1 MNKKKIWKSAL
12 VATIMLLFV
21 ACGPKG
27 SADADETAPV
37 IFNGQPSGSITTDKA
52 VISVT
57 TDEDAVCKFSLNT
70 AGVSYGK
77 MAEVFTITGKRR
89 HQSEI
94 ANLKNGQSYK
104 IYVRC
109 MDNSNNV
116 NQDDYLISFT
126 AQITNS
132 NFNYILGDKLYP
144 ISQKPKPKK
153 AQSFKDE
160 NFGTT
165 ITRITDGEKDLPNGG
180 IYPEYGTF
188 RTVNRSGK
196 LLLLIGSDGHYRIH
210 SANEPYETITTWN
223 PDWSSN
229 GGLGF
234 EQPEYRWDYSGQHPN
249 RLYWR
254 SHKKL
259 LYTDAE
265 SIPNGKILK
274 ESNPINTLVHDFE
287 NDREIIEAGTK
298 LSDEIWNRAVIA
310 NGDAGVPSADSRYW
324 VFALYTAGG
333 NGKTYYRIF
342 VYDKSEDKVISA
354 KNVEGGYVNEV
365 YMSPDG
371 NYVYVG
377 FNAKSPYND
386 SQSLGGGWIY
396 KRDFSN
402 WADPKFFMCSIPP
415 HTNWVYDAQG
425 FVGMIYQDNQTD
437 YLTFKRALDGKEW
450 KLRYALEGE
459 GADWGRGGKHFGAMP
474 GPERKGWALVTTYTV
489 KHNDHKGWEDD
500 AMYLIEIDENKT
512 YEGKKPIVWR
522 LATLNNDSTVDYYR
536 KHPNA
541 SMNYSGTKVWFG
553 SDWNTPGGKMDVYRI
568 DLPANWWNDLN
579 ARK

>member
-1 MNKKKIWKSAL
+1 MHQRLIRKSIIVVMA
-12 VATIMLLFV
+12 MFLFV
-21 ACGPKG
+21 ACNPKG
-27 SADADETAPV
+27 NAGTDRTAP
-37 IFNGQPSGSITTDKA
+37 IISNGQPSGIVSTKKL
-52 VISVT
+52 VISVKT
-57 TDEDAVCKFSLNT
+57 NEDAICKFNKNI
-70 AGVSYGK
+70 AGISYEN
-77 MAEVFTITGKRR
+77 MAETFTTTGKQNHR
-89 HQSEI
+89 SEI
-94 ANLKNGQSYK
+94 ARLQYGHNYN

-109 MDNSNNV
+109 LDGSNNA
-116 NQDDYLISFT
+116 NQSDYIISFKV
-126 AQITNS
+126 AKPGS

-144 ISQKPKPKK
+144 ISQKAKPKK
-153 AQSFKDE
+153 AVSFYDE
-160 NFGTT
+160 NFGTK

-188 RTVNRSGK
+188 RSINQEGK

-210 SANEPYETITTWN
+210 SAQEPYETITTWN

-234 EQPEYRWDYSGQHPN
+234 EQPEYRWDYSGKHPN

-259 LYTDAE
+259 LYSEVKDL
-265 SIPNGKILK
+265 PNGGILR
-274 ESNPINTLVHDFE
+274 ENDPVNTVVHDFE
-287 NDREIIEAGTK
+287 NDRSIIEAGSK
-298 LSDEIWNRAVIA
+298 LADEIWNNAVIA
-310 NGDAGVPSADSRYW
+310 NGDAGVSSEDNRFW

-333 NGKTYYRIF
+333 NGKKFYRIF
-342 VYDKSEDKVISA
+342 VYDKSADKVISA

-371 NYVYVG
+371 EYVYVG
-377 FNAKSPYND
+377 FNAKQPYND

-402 WADPKFFMCSIPP
+402 WANPKFFMCSIPP
-415 HTNWVYDAQG
+415 HTNWLYDAEG
-425 FVGMIYQDNQTD
+425 FIGMIYQDNQDD
-437 YLTFKRALDGKEW
+437 YLSFKRAVDGKEW
-450 KLRYALEGE
+450 HLRYALEGE

-474 GPERKGWALVTTYTV
+474 GLERKGWALVTTYTV

-500 AMYLIEIDENKT
+500 AMYLIEVDENKT

-522 LATLNNDSTVDYYR
+522 LATLNNDSTIDYYS

-541 SMNYSGTKVWFG
+541 SMNYAGTKVWFG
-553 SDWNTPGGKMDVYRI
+553 SDWNTAGGKMDVYRI
-568 DLPANWWNDLN
+568 DLPENWWNDLN
-579 ARK
+579 NKK

>member
-1 MNKKKIWKSAL
+1 MTVKQISL
-12 VATIMLLFV
+12 YFLYMLLLFPV
-21 ACGPKG
+21 ACSQQNSSGKDSKP
-27 SADADETAPV
+27 PV
-37 IFNGQPSGSITTDKA
+37 ISNGQPTKTVGSTNVT
-52 VISVT
+52 ISVRT
-57 TDEDAVCKFSLNT
+57 NEDASCRYGINQRNIVYDKLKYNLNSSDHRLHRASLQNLQDNT
-70 AGVSYGK
+70 
-77 MAEVFTITGKRR
+77 
-89 HQSEI
+89 
-94 ANLKNGQSYK
+94 NYK
-104 IYVRC
+104 INVRC
-109 MDNSNNV
+109 MDNSNNA
-116 NQDDYLISFT
+116 NDKDYFISFRVE
-126 AQITNS
+126 S
-132 NFNYILGDKLYP
+132 SSVPFDYVFGDKLYTFTP
-144 ISQKPKPKK
+144 KAKPAK
-153 AQSFKDE
+153 AQSFRDPDFHTK
-160 NFGTT
+160 
-165 ITRITDGEKDLPNGG
+165 ITRITDGKKDLPNGG

-188 RTVNRSGK
+188 RTVNRSGE

-210 SANEPYETITTWN
+210 NANEPYETITTWN

-259 LYTDAE
+259 LYTDAK
-265 SIPNGKILK
+265 SIPNGKIL
-274 ESNPINTLVHDFE
+274 EENNPINTLVHNFE

-310 NGDAGVPSADSRYW
+310 NGDAGVPSEDSRYW

-522 LATLNNDSTVDYYR
+522 LATLNNDSTIDYYR